1 DVLVV
6 DDDKAINQVLC
17 RFLQGSGF
25 RVRPALDGQSALE
38 QVRASLPRAI
48 LLDLMLP
55 YITGF
60 EVCEEL
66 KRDPQTQSIRGIMIT
81 ALAGQSA
88 LEQVRASLPWAIL
101 LDLILTDITGFEVCE
116 DLKRDPQTQSIPLI
130 MITALADDDS
140 IERGKACGAMAYL
153 TKPFDLDKLVA

>member
-1 DVLVV
+1 MECSGDVLVV

-55 YITGF
+55 DITGF

-66 KRDPQTQSIRGIMIT
+66 KRDPQTQSIP
-81 ALAGQSA
+81 
-88 LEQVRASLPWAIL
+88 V
-101 LDLILTDITGFEVCE
+101 
-116 DLKRDPQTQSIPLI
+116 I

-153 TKPFDLDKLVA
+153 TKPFDLDKLVATLKEAVKG